1 MLKVKWIENGEI
13 GKTTVYDSVQNA
25 AMGED
30 VNLFLNFLV
39 EQGED
44 IDTEEIKSELETCD
58 CIEELHTVFKE
69 HFDYSWIALKV
80 AHLDYEVWVS
90 HINKYGCHGPEVSDS
105 CLMLE
110 TDDIEEAKTRAR
122 DEYKANSDYIVEL
135 RCDIGLDYDS
145 YNLVDF
151 KEYSDDIFNIYDLA
165 KVEYDEDADTCDLKF
180 YDKTWD
186 ITAYIHSV
194 PIPEWLKTEEDDK
207 PVYIFD
213 GLDWESDKAIEYAL
227 EHGRK
232 EIVRDTIN
240 F

>member
-1 MLKVKWIENGEI
+1 MLKVKWNESGEI
-13 GKTTVYDSVQNA
+13 KKSTVYESVQDA
-25 AMGED
+25 ASGED
-30 VNLFLNFLV
+30 VKLFLDFLI

-44 IDTEEIKSELETCD
+44 IDIEEIKNELETCD
-58 CIEELHTVFKE
+58 YMEELHAVFKKY
-69 HFDYSWIALKV
+69 FDYSWIRLEV

-105 CLMLE
+105 WLMLE
-110 TDDIEEAKTRAR
+110 TDDLETAKARAR
-122 DEYKANSDYIVEL
+122 KEYKADSDYIVEL
-135 RCDIGLDYDS
+135 RSDIGLDYDS
-145 YNLVDF
+145 YDLVDF

-165 KVEYDEDADTCDLKF
+165 NVEYDEDADTCDLKF
-180 YDKTWD
+180 YDETWD
-186 ITAYIHSV
+186 ITAYIHNV

-232 EIVRDTIN
+232 EIVRDMTE
-240 F
+240 